1 MGFEVWI
8 LIGLVAL
15 VAVGEIVL
23 LATRPRGNAEELR
36 ETERRL
42 RDELSRRQ
50 AETDAALRTM
60 STQVGEM
67 KTALLTQQ
75 NQQQEQLYRTL
86 NAQTEKM
93 TATLSDAVGKLQ
105 QSNEKKLDEMRAT
118 VDEKL
123 TATLNTRLNE
133 SFRTVGEQLQQVY
146 KSLGEMQRLAG
157 DVNDLQRVL
166 SNVKVRGTWAE
177 VQLGNILEQTLTSEQ
192 YIANASIKNNRERV
206 EYAVKI
212 PSRVEGGE
220 DVLLPIDS
228 KFLQEDYARLS
239 EAADRND
246 AEAVAAA
253 AKALEQV
260 VKREAMSIR
269 DLYIDVPRTTDFA
282 ILFLPTEGLYAEVLR
297 RPGLAE
303 ELQTK
308 YRVMVCGPTTIT
320 AFLNTLR
327 MGFRTVALD
336 KRAAEV
342 WRILGAANQQYE
354 KFGTLLEK
362 ARRKIDEAGNAL
374 DEAEKRNG
382 MIRRKLKS
390 VEAMPEAAEAE
401 RLLGIEENT
410 YDGV

>member
-1 MGFEVWI
+1 M
-8 LIGLVAL
+8 
-15 VAVGEIVL
+15 
-23 LATRPRGNAEELR
+23 
-36 ETERRL
+36 
-42 RDELSRRQ
+42 
-50 AETDAALRTM
+50 
-60 STQVGEM
+60 
-67 KTALLTQQ
+67 
-75 NQQQEQLYRTL
+75 
-86 NAQTEKM
+86 
-93 TATLSDAVGKLQ
+93 
-105 QSNEKKLDEMRAT
+105 
-118 VDEKL
+118 
-123 TATLNTRLNE
+123 
-133 SFRTVGEQLQQVY
+133 
-146 KSLGEMQRLAG
+146 
-157 DVNDLQRVL
+157 
-166 SNVKVRGTWAE
+166 
-177 VQLGNILEQTLTSEQ
+177 
-192 YIANASIKNNRERV
+192 
-206 EYAVKI
+206 
-212 PSRVEGGE
+212 
-220 DVLLPIDS
+220 
-228 KFLQEDYARLS
+228 
-239 EAADRND
+239 
-246 AEAVAAA
+246 AAA

-336 KRAAEV
+336 TRAAEV

-354 KFGTLLEK
+354 KFGTLLEM

>member
-1 MGFEVWI
+1 MPTLTEWI
-8 LIGLVAL
+8 LIALGVLLV
-15 VAVGEIVL
+15 VGEFVIL
-23 LATRPRGNAEELR
+23 ITRPRENRGELR
-36 ETERRL
+36 ELERRL
-42 RDELSRRQ
+42 RDELRVL
-50 AETDAALRTM
+50 DK
-60 STQVGEM
+60 QVADM
-67 KTALLTQQ
+67 RSALLTQQ
-75 NQQQEQLYRTL
+75 NQQQEQLYRAL
-86 NAQTEKM
+86 NAQTEKV
-93 TATLSDAVGKLQ
+93 TATLTQVVSNLQ
-105 QSNEKKLDEMRAT
+105 ASNEKKLDEMRAT

-123 TATLNTRLNE
+123 TDTLNSRLSE
-133 SFRTVGEQLQQVY
+133 SFKTVGDQLQQVH
-146 KSLGEMQRLAG
+146 KSLGEMQRIAG
-157 DVNDLQRVL
+157 DVGDLQRVL

-177 VQLGNILEQTLTSEQ
+177 VQLGNILEQTLAPDQ
-192 YIANASIKNNRERV
+192 YLQNVTIKKNRERV

-212 PSRVEGGE
+212 PSRIEGGE

-228 KFLQEDYARLS
+228 KFPQEDYIRLS

-246 AEAVAAA
+246 PEGVAAA

-260 VKREAMSIR
+260 IKHEAMSIR

-342 WRILGAANQQYE
+342 WSVLGAAKLQYE
-354 KFGTLLEK
+354 KFGVLLEK
-362 ARRKIDEAGNAL
+362 ARRKIDEAGSVL

-382 MIRRKLKS
+382 IIRRKLKS
-390 VEAMPEAAEAE
+390 VEQLPEAVDAEQ
-401 RLLGIEENT
+401 LLGLGDNAD
-410 YDGV
+410 DGI